1 MESDDKIYFV
11 PGNLVKVKHN
21 LPNSPVMMVTEIKRN
36 YYIKNNTQSSN
47 NNLLRGIK
55 VRWFT
60 DNGFLQE
67 ATFSTKDLV
76 LV

>member
-1 MESDDKIYFV
+1 MSDDKIYFV
-11 PGNLVKVKHN
+11 PGNLVKLKHN
-21 LPNSPVMMVTEIKRN
+21 LPNSPVMMVMRVERN
-36 YYIKNNTQSSN
+36 FMNTQSPN
-47 NNLLRGIK
+47 GLLRGIK

>member
-1 MESDDKIYFV
+1 MENMTDDKIYFV
-11 PGNLVKVKHN
+11 PGNLVKLKHN

-36 YYIKNNTQSSN
+36 YIKNTQN
-47 NNLLRGIK
+47 PNNLLKGIK